1 MRKGAHEAV
10 YRCGGSRIRLLLRT
24 APEGVPGH
32 EVSDLGF
39 KNILGNTVYAVKFK
53 DPVDGIARRHL
64 YPLAEIVRIEE
75 TEVGVD
81 NPRDG
86 ASAGEGGGG
95 FEYRDGDKQ
104 LTVLA
109 RTESPDPEVSG
120 GVSDLDT
127 LEQFGGRLLVVR
139 FTRNGLRRWHK
150 YPVADIASVHSAGV
164 PHKDP

>member
-1 MRKGAHEAV
+1 MRKGSHEAV
-10 YRCGGSRIRLLLRT
+10 YRCGGSRIRLLLRS

-32 EVSDLGF
+32 EVSELSF
-39 KNILGNTVYAVKFK
+39 KSTLNNTVYTVKFK

-86 ASAGEGGGG
+86 APAGEGGGG
-95 FEYRDGDKQ
+95 CEYRDGDKSLVV
-104 LTVLA
+104 LT
-109 RTESPDPEVSG
+109 RTDAPDPEISG
-120 GVSDLDT
+120 NVGDLDT
-127 LEQFGGRLLVVR
+127 LEQFEGRLLVVR
-139 FTRNGLRRWHK
+139 FTRGGLRRWHK
-150 YPVADIASVHSAGV
+150 YPVADIASVRSAGV